1 MYVFLYVYQS
11 NAVVVMI
18 CNRCKI
24 CIYMYS
30 CMYKSNAVVVIRIPD
45 IPHSTLAPTHTITQ
59 SQTISI
65 QIRNSQMVITEAQ
78 SRETTF
84 DGFKI
89 VLGLLQKLMA
99 VKTNIIKRF
108 KAAEIEQLLLLSQWI
123 GSKKVQLMQ
132 KMRQWL
138 QFWSLPHCTL

>member
-1 MYVFLYVYQS
+1 M
-11 NAVVVMI
+11 
-18 CNRCKI
+18 
-24 CIYMYS
+24 
-30 CMYKSNAVVVIRIPD
+30 VVIRIPD
-45 IPHSTLAPTHTITQ
+45 IPHTTLEPTHTIMQ

-99 VKTNIIKRF
+99 VKTNIIKHF

-123 GSKKVQLMQ
+123 GSKKVQLLQ

-138 QFWSLPHCTL
+138 QFWSLPHCIL